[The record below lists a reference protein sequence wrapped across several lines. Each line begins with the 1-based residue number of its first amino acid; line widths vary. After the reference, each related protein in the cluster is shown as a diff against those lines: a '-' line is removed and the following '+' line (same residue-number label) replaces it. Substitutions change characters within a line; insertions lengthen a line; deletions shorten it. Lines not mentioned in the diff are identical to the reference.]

1 LEKIFKF
8 MKKLLIFGTGEIST
22 LAKYYFER
30 DSEYELVGFVCD
42 DEFHNSKQYEGLTLH
57 KFSDLKSSFS
67 VKDYYIFVGIS
78 YRQLNKV
85 REKIYHKIKKLGF
98 NFASYISPKSE
109 IASNVKIG
117 ENCLILENQTI
128 QPFVEIGDNVIL
140 WSGNHIGHRS
150 KIKNHVYISSHVCI
164 SGYCEIG
171 ERTFIGVNSALGDFS
186 KIGKDTF
193 ISMSSTVYG
202 NIKDGSV
209 VVGKKTQVFESDTK
223 QNSLIK
229 KKYFFN

>member
-1 LEKIFKF
+1 
-8 MKKLLIFGTGEIST
+8 MRKLLIFGTGEIST
-22 LAKYYFER
+22 LAKYYFEK
-30 DSEYELVGFVCD
+30 DSTYKVEGFVCD
-42 DEFHNSKQYEGLTLH
+42 DEYHNMDKYENLNLY
-57 KFSDLKSSFS
+57 KFSYFKENFEPNKYD
-67 VKDYYIFVGIS
+67 IFVGIS
-78 YRQLNKV
+78 YRGLNKI
-85 REKIYHKIKKLGF
+85 REDIYNKIKKLGF
-98 NFASYISPKSE
+98 KFASYISSKSE

-117 ENCLILENQTI
+117 ENCFILENQTI

-209 VVGKKTQVFESDTK
+209 VIGNKTNVYESGTK

-229 KKYFFN
+229 KKYFSK